1 MMSVQPD
8 HPEAAAPAQSKVSGF
23 LNEPLAKEVI
33 EGINAPGLVR
43 GFPASLPWFTRINR
57 AHLVMLA
64 EQGLIEPDVAG
75 RLLGH
80 IAQLD
85 AEGPDAFTLDPE
97 REDPWFNYEAELTN
111 RAGPEAGRLHM
122 ARSRNDL
129 KSTQDRMRTRKLA
142 ESLLRECLSL
152 RKALIARVEDE
163 IATIMPGY
171 THLQHAQPITF
182 GWYLLGL
189 ENALTRDA
197 GRLEDALMR
206 MDECPLGAGALAG
219 TRFDIDRERVAELL
233 GFSKAQPHS
242 LDAVGNRDAMIELAT
257 AATQLSMT
265 IGRMC
270 QDFYLWATFEFG
282 MLEFPD
288 RVAITSSIMPQKK
301 NLAVLEH
308 LKARPAAMVGALTT
322 AVAACRAVPFGHSQ
336 EVGFESGRWLWGAV
350 EELAEMLPAA
360 RVVIECAKPRR
371 DRMAELA
378 GANFATATTLADL
391 LSTRFGLP
399 FREAH
404 HITGRYVRLVLDGAT
419 PQAAIE
425 SAYMEQTGEALA
437 EAQALLD
444 EALDPA
450 SVLDAT
456 TGCGPSRKESTS
468 LLAEA
473 RLRLAKAEA
482 GLARH
487 CQRQEAAED
496 LLAKASARYESVAR
510 SGSPA

>member
-1 MMSVQPD
+1 MMSVQSN
-8 HPEAAAPAQSKVSGF
+8 HPETAKPAQSKVSGF
-23 LNEPLAKEVI
+23 LKEPLAKEVI
-33 EGINAPGLVR
+33 DGINAPALER

-64 EQGLIEPDVAG
+64 EQGLVEPDVAG
-75 RLLGH
+75 RLLKH
-80 IAQLD
+80 IAQFD
-85 AEGPDAFTLDPE
+85 AEGPEAFSLDPE

-129 KSTQDRMRTRKLA
+129 KSTQDRMRSRKLT
-142 ESLLRECLSL
+142 EGLLRECLSL
-152 RKALIARVEDE
+152 RKALLERVDDE
-163 IATIMPGY
+163 TGTIMPGY

-189 ENALTRDA
+189 ENALARDS
-197 GRLEDALMR
+197 GRLEDALAR

-219 TRFDIDRERVAELL
+219 TRFAIDRERTAKLL
-233 GFSKAQPHS
+233 GFARAQPHS

-270 QDFYLWATFEFG
+270 QDFYLWSTFEFG

-301 NLAVLEH
+301 NLAVLEN
-308 LKARPAAMVGALTT
+308 LKARPAAMIGALTT

-336 EVGFESGRWLWGAV
+336 EVGFESGRWLWSAV
-350 EELAEMLPAA
+350 EELIEMLPAA
-360 RVVIECAKPRR
+360 RIVIDCAKPRR

-378 GANFATATTLADL
+378 SANFATATTLADL

-404 HITGRYVRLVLDGAT
+404 HITGRYVRLVLDGT
-419 PQAAIE
+419 SPEAAIE
-425 SAYMEQTGEALA
+425 AAYMEQTGDTLEG
-437 EAQALLD
+437 AQTLLE

-450 SVLDAT
+450 SVLNAT
-456 TGCGPSRKESTS
+456 SGCGPSRNETGS
-468 LLAEA
+468 LLAQGYA
-473 RLRLAKAEA
+473 RLTEAEVA
-482 GLARH
+482 FARH
-487 CQRQEAAED
+487 CQHQKDAQRQLAEACANFED
-496 LLAKASARYESVAR
+496 ITKCET
-510 SGSPA
+510 PA